1 MRSFRTP
8 RWLAAGMLLLL
19 LSPGPALALT
29 LDDLN
34 GGATFDSLD
43 GSLTFTFDPNS
54 VMVNGNVGGALSQF
68 EVLQLDGG
76 FQIVGPFSTFD
87 GETGSLWIDYTVT
100 GTSAALAEAFLSFNG
115 AASGDGAEALVDEIL
130 GQNLGML
137 AVHAR
142 PGDIDLF
149 DSLVLGSNPQSLDVS
164 KHIDLKSVPAGTAQI
179 SQVSQTFTVVPEPGT
194 VGLLLL
200 GMGGLTLLRRRA

>member
-1 MRSFRTP
+1 MRSFRTHG
-8 RWLAAGMLLLL
+8 WLAAGILLLL

-34 GGATFDSLD
+34 GGAIFDSLD
-43 GSLTFTFDPNS
+43 GSLRFTFDPGS

-68 EVLQLDGG
+68 EVLQLDDG

-87 GETGSLWIDYTVT
+87 GETGSLGIDYTVT
-100 GTSAALAEAFLSFNG
+100 GTSAALSEAFLSFNG
-115 AASGDGAEALVDEIL
+115 AASGEGAEALVDEIL
-130 GQNLGML
+130 GQEGSLQ
-137 AVHAR
+137 VHAL
-142 PGDIDLF
+142 PGDISLF
-149 DSLVLGSNPQSLDVS
+149 DSLVLGSTPQSLDVS
-164 KHIDLKSVPAGTAQI
+164 KHIQLVSVLGEAAQI
-179 SQVSQTFTVVPEPGT
+179 SQVNQTFTVVPEPGT

>member
-1 MRSFRTP
+1 M
-8 RWLAAGMLLLL
+8 LALL

-29 LDDLN
+29 LVDLN
-34 GGATFDSLD
+34 GGALFDSLD

-68 EVLQLDGG
+68 EVLQLDDG

-87 GETGSLWIDYTVT
+87 GETGSLGIDYTVT
-100 GTSAALAEAFLSFNG
+100 GTSAALSEAFLSFNG
-115 AASGDGAEALVDEIL
+115 AASGEGAEALVDEIL
-130 GQNLGML
+130 GQEGSLQ
-137 AVHAR
+137 VHAL
-142 PGDIDLF
+142 PGDISLF
-149 DSLVLGSNPQSLDVS
+149 DSLVLGSTPQSLDVS
-164 KHIDLKSVPAGTAQI
+164 KHIQLVSVLGEAAQI
-179 SQVSQTFTVVPEPGT
+179 SQVNQTFTVVPEPGT